1 MCLWHWTWRKV
12 KNRRG
17 LNNMLC
23 GEVMSP
29 AYLMSI
35 KRYSIYLIWFYKIS
49 LELMMHNFSIANLGY
64 ATLKNVYKLDFK
76 FFLKF
81 IFMNRTFY
89 PNDWSHLFCYG
100 KKYSFTDVIW
110 TQSINVYLLALKFP
124 KGIEMAEFHIWKYFL
139 TFQVFPW

>member
-76 FFLKF
+76 FLDIKFFLKF

-89 PNDWSHLFCYG
+89 QNDWSHLFYHE
-100 KKYSFTDVIW
+100 KKYS
-110 TQSINVYLLALKFP
+110 LKFP
-124 KGIEMAEFHIWKYFL
+124 KGIQMAEFHIWKYFL
-139 TFQVFPW
+139 TFQVFPWY